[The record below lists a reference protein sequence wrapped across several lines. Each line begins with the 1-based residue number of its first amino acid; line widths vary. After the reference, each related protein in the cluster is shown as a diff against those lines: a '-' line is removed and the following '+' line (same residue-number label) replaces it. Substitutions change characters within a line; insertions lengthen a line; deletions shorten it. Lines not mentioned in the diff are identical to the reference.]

1 MPEEE
6 AFCVLVSL
14 MYDYGLRD
22 LYKEHFENLYLR
34 LYQLNRLMKDQLP
47 KLYEH
52 FQQHG
57 VETHMFASQWFL
69 TLFTARFPL
78 YFVFHI
84 LDVFLLDGLPIL
96 FQVAITLL
104 SVCEADLRQLDFEGV
119 LKYVR
124 VTLPK
129 KCRNESQA
137 RKMMKM
143 ACERKVKKLKQ
154 YEDEFIAN
162 KELAEKEEQL
172 TKQQD
177 LRFNEER
184 QRLKADTIVLQAKFD
199 QVVERNRLNEK
210 KTAGILLDYKQ
221 IIQRQEEQISKL
233 NSTLEEIT
241 VSVNKFLFV
250 W

>member
-52 FQQHG
+52 FQQTG

-84 LDVFLLDGLPIL
+84 LDVFLLDGMPIL

-104 SVCEADLRQLDFEGV
+104 SVCETDLRQLDFEGV

-154 YEDEFIAN
+154 YEDEFVAN
-162 KELAEKEEQL
+162 KELTEKEEQL

-221 IIQRQEEQISKL
+221 IIQRQEQQISML
-233 NSTLEEIT
+233 NSTLDEMT
-241 VSVNKFLFV
+241 VSGKCLL
-250 W
+250 